1 MTPGTPLSHAT
12 LLRDDGAALLALRRQ
27 AGEPEVVLGPRER
40 ALLAEMPWPLRR
52 AEWLS
57 GRLAAKELLRLGFA
71 LEPSRVEVLPEESG
85 APLVWVDGERSKLQ
99 LNISHTRT
107 WAVAAAADFTVGVD
121 VADDNDG
128 RRLPR
133 IARRVMSGN
142 EPEQCGAH
150 TNERTQAAV
159 WAIKE
164 AGLKLRVGGVF
175 SPGARSVHILS
186 LEPPKVADPTMT
198 LALFRLPDAAVALA
212 REAPGSPRPMTRE
225 QLEQRYGAWYSQR
238 AKGLDLER
246 IAPDLWPLLP
256 YAEAWA
262 DGEPLLASAPDT
274 ARDDLKRVVSAF
286 ALRLGSWLKTCADG
300 PEQSAL
306 ASLARVYERC
316 RG

>member
-1 MTPGTPLSHAT
+1 VTPGAPLSHAT
-12 LLRDDGAALLALRRQ
+12 LVRDGGAALLALRRQ
-27 AGEPEVVLGPRER
+27 PGEPEVVLGPRER

-57 GRLAAKELLRLGFA
+57 GRLSAKELLRLGFA

-85 APLVWVDGERSKLQ
+85 APSVWVDGERSTLQ
-99 LNISHTRT
+99 LNLSHTRT
-107 WAVAAAADFTVGVD
+107 WAVAAAAEFTVGVD

-142 EPEQCGAH
+142 EAEQCGAH

-186 LEPPKVADPTMT
+186 LDPPRVADPMMT

-212 REAPGSPRPMTRE
+212 READGSPRPMSRE
-225 QLEQRYGAWYSQR
+225 QLEQRYGAWYAQR
-238 AKGLDLER
+238 AKGLELER
-246 IAPDLWPLLP
+246 IPPELWPLVP
-256 YAEAWA
+256 YAEVWA
-262 DGEPLLASAPDT
+262 GETGTAPNAAAEDLRKMLSCFGARLEEWLRT
-274 ARDDLKRVVSAF
+274 A
-286 ALRLGSWLKTCADG
+286 
-300 PEQSAL
+300 
-306 ASLARVYERC
+306 ERC
-316 RG
+316 AEVEAMRSLTNAR

>member
-1 MTPGTPLSHAT
+1 VTPGTPLAHAT
-12 LLRDDGAALLALRRQ
+12 LVRDDGATLLALRRQ
-27 AGEPEVVLGPRER
+27 AGEPEVVLGLRER

-85 APLVWVDGERSKLQ
+85 APSVWVDGGRSKLQ
-99 LNISHTRT
+99 LNLSHTRT

-142 EPEQCGAH
+142 EAEQCGAH

-212 REAPGSPRPMTRE
+212 REAPNSPRPMTRE
-225 QLEQRYGAWYSQR
+225 QLEQRYGAWYAQR
-238 AKGLDLER
+238 ARGLELER

-256 YAEAWA
+256 YAEVWA
-262 DGEPLLASAPDT
+262 GEPSFAPAEAAEDLTRMLVCFRARLDEWLKSAPP
-274 ARDDLKRVVSAF
+274 SAERAAF
-286 ALRLGSWLKTCADG
+286 ESLHSSSKTRT
-300 PEQSAL
+300 PSA
-306 ASLARVYERC
+306 S
-316 RG
+316 